1 MRAVPRVSR
10 ASLRSGFLA
19 PYPHASP
26 PSRTHANGSIKR
38 GCKDN
43 ATDPVPL
50 RTGIGVQLK
59 DIKVFNRDRQK
70 GEAGRRAGGPGRRG
84 EQGQPGLGRR
94 GNRREVGAFEE
105 RSRDSHELGGAGR
118 KDGAAEQIWVLD
130 PIPWLSGG
138 PAEIS
143 GWDPQGTE
151 APQEPY
157 TTVH

>member
-10 ASLRSGFLA
+10 ATLRSGFLA
-19 PYPHASP
+19 PCPHASP

-70 GEAGRRAGGPGRRG
+70 GEAGRRAGQGGEVNKGSLAWEEEGTGEKAEPSRNVPGTHTSRG
-84 EQGQPGLGRR
+84 RGGKTEQQNRSGYWVRYLG
-94 GNRREVGAFEE
+94 
-105 RSRDSHELGGAGR
+105 
-118 KDGAAEQIWVLD
+118 
-130 PIPWLSGG
+130 
-138 PAEIS
+138 
-143 GWDPQGTE
+143 
-151 APQEPY
+151 
-157 TTVH
+157 